1 MVAYF
6 CHHLSDNYV
15 DSPDLYVD
23 QRRIQHRR
31 TGRAPR
37 VWKFLRVFFYFES
50 IIRINFIVI
59 NMQCLLYA
67 FNYLLLLQKHK
78 VCVKGH
84 QNNLQNPK
92 TIPRLDRAP
101 RFLNSWIRYC
111 WPSSYLCR
119 LARSLYRLVRK
130 IYSQLVAKY
139 LVNIIIYCQHNY
151 LKKWWQK
158 YASIKPHKI
167 IRDILIH
174 VFSM

>member
-1 MVAYF
+1 MQNCKPLSNYEFSEKHDIYSDTKTSGENSHSSMVAYF

-37 VWKFLRVFFYFES
+37 VWKILRVFFFYVES
-50 IIRINFIVI
+50 IIHINFIVI

-119 LARSLYRLVRK
+119 LARSLYRLVRE
-130 IYSQLVAKY
+130 
-139 LVNIIIYCQHNY
+139 NI
-151 LKKWWQK
+151 LTT
-158 YASIKPHKI
+158 SG
-167 IRDILIH
+167 
-174 VFSM
+174 